1 MRSNIATGLT
11 NFTGQCFN
19 GPFTPNPV
27 TQAQTTFNFIAG
39 RPITFPITSYSAT
52 PVCNYAGSTF
62 TYLGYDQSDGLPLD
76 ISDFVSVESLSGMI
90 SVSSASTPITKVIT
104 IVGLLPSMQSI

>member
-1 MRSNIATGLT
+1 MRSNIATGMT

-19 GPFTPNPV
+19 GPFTPYPV
-27 TQAQTTFNFIAG
+27 TQAQTTLNFIAG
-39 RPITFPITSYSAT
+39 RPITFMITPYSAT
-52 PVCNYAGSTF
+52 PVCNYATVTF

-76 ISDFVSVESLSGMI
+76 LSDFISVHSISGMI
-90 SVSSASTPITKVIT
+90 SVSSASTPTTKFIT